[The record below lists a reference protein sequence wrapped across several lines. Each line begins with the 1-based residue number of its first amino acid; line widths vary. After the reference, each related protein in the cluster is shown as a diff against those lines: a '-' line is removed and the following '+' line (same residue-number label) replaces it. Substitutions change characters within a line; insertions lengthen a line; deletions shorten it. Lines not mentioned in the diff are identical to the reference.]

1 MADAFKFRCSPA
13 WARCLLLIAALTAC
27 VPTGYTANRT
37 QVHLFQYGRT
47 HQPAFQTAFLDFQD
61 MLRDKLPRLA
71 SEVQRTGSMAIVTE
85 LALHPILGE
94 GARLQTPDERAG
106 SLAARRHYWTETGAL
121 SILTGKVLTKDSTP
135 YIATTYFWGELRGPY
150 PEEMLDIT
158 LPVTEEQFNTTDDS
172 HSVATLYALAHEIGK
187 DCNNR
192 ANAVRLLSEA
202 HKRAKAV
209 AADAP
214 ELGTRL
220 EALVEAAIKSLKERC
235 HA

>member
-1 MADAFKFRCSPA
+1 MTWS
-13 WARCLLLIAALTAC
+13 RCLILCAALA
-27 VPTGYTANRT
+27 VWPPVGQGANRT

-47 HQPAFQTAFLDFQD
+47 HQPTLQTAFLDFQD

-71 SEVQRTGSMAIVTE
+71 TEVQHTVSMDVIAE
-85 LALHPILGE
+85 LSLRRILGE
-94 GARLQTPDERAG
+94 GAQLRSPDELAG
-106 SLAARRHYWTETGAL
+106 SLAARRRYWAETGAL
-121 SILTGKVLTKDSTP
+121 SVLTGKVLTKDRKP

-158 LPVTEEQFNTTDDS
+158 LPVTEEQFNTTYDS

-187 DCNNR
+187 DCDNR

-202 HKRAKAV
+202 HKRAQAV

-220 EALVEAAIKSLKERC
+220 EAIVEAAIVALKERC
-235 HA
+235 HG